1 VLPHPLAW
9 PVALLAACAGHNP
22 DLSITV
28 PRIKLSSV
36 TSIFQEDIA
45 LISAVSGVV
54 IAFFAIF
61 KGGDLLRE
69 LRQRKIY
76 RLVEGPPL
84 KKVLA
89 DV

>member
-1 VLPHPLAW
+1 MMKETIL
-9 PVALLAACAGHNP
+9 VATLRG
-22 DLSITV
+22 IRT
-28 PRIKLSSV
+28 
-36 TSIFQEDIA
+36 
-45 LISAVSGVV
+45 
-54 IAFFAIF
+54 FFAIF